1 MNDIFET
8 NKPVE
13 IIDRFIIKPGHQ
25 RSLHDLMTQEYARH
39 VQSRGLRLAGAW
51 LTPPFER
58 SDADSEL
65 TVVWEYPTLGAL
77 WAARMAEEDD
87 PVVRDI
93 WAKAEQMTT
102 ARSRQLARSWSMDLP
117 PPDDRGEIDVGVK
130 GQRTILYVR
139 PTGALN
145 EAEEPMWIRSE
156 EHTSEL
162 QSLMRISYAVS

>member
-1 MNDIFET
+1 MMCYFMFFFFLMIRRPPRSTRTDTLFPYTTLFRSTAMNDIFET

-65 TVVWEYPTLGAL
+65 TVVWEYSTLGAL
-77 WAARMAEEDD
+77 SAARLAEED
-87 PVVRDI
+87 
-93 WAKAEQMTT
+93 E
-102 ARSRQLARSWSMDLP
+102 
-117 PPDDRGEIDVGVK
+117 DRK
-130 GQRTILYVR
+130 
-139 PTGALN
+139 
-145 EAEEPMWIRSE
+145 S
-156 EHTSEL
+156 TSL
-162 QSLMRISYAVS
+162 TSSN

>member
-77 WAARMAEEDD
+77 
-87 PVVRDI
+87 
-93 WAKAEQMTT
+93 
-102 ARSRQLARSWSMDLP
+102 
-117 PPDDRGEIDVGVK
+117 
-130 GQRTILYVR
+130 
-139 PTGALN
+139 
-145 EAEEPMWIRSE
+145 RSE
-156 EHTSEL
+156 THTSEL
-162 QSLMRISYAVS
+162 QSLMRISYAVFCLKKKRITNKTKKH